1 MPVYKDKN
9 KGTWFV
15 VVRYKDWTDKSKTTT
30 KSGFKTQ
37 KEAKTYE
44 ADFNLRKTDSLNMK
58 FEDFYK
64 IYIQSME
71 NRIRLNTIIQEKYVF
86 ENKILPYFGEKKL
99 NEIEA
104 KDVIKWQNTLLKT
117 RDKNGNMFSQ
127 TYLNA
132 VHNQLSALFNYACKF
147 YGLKSNPARN
157 AGNMEKEQSKEI
169 KFWTKDEYL
178 KFSRAIMDKDDS
190 FHAFELLYWCGLRL
204 SEMLSLTVKDFDFEK
219 GTVRINK
226 SLQRIHS
233 EDIITDPKTAKGK
246 RTVQMPDFLC
256 DEMKDYIDRLYDIQP
271 DDKIFTLNKH
281 TMHHEMVKGCKLTG
295 VKRIRIHDLRH
306 SHASLL
312 ISLGEKPNHKRPLG
326 TRRYRN
332 HTRYIRTS
340 IS

>member
-1 MPVYKDKN
+1 
-9 KGTWFV
+9 
-15 VVRYKDWTDKSKTTT
+15 
-30 KSGFKTQ
+30 
-37 KEAKTYE
+37 
-44 ADFNLRKTDSLNMK
+44 
-58 FEDFYK
+58 
-64 IYIQSME
+64 
-71 NRIRLNTIIQEKYVF
+71 
-86 ENKILPYFGEKKL
+86 
-99 NEIEA
+99 
-104 KDVIKWQNTLLKT
+104 
-117 RDKNGNMFSQ
+117 
-127 TYLNA
+127 
-132 VHNQLSALFNYACKF
+132 
-147 YGLKSNPARN
+147 
-157 AGNMEKEQSKEI
+157 
-169 KFWTKDEYL
+169 
-178 KFSRAIMDKDDS
+178 MDKDDS